1 MSETYYITTPI
12 YYPSNKLHIGN
23 AYTTVACDA
32 LARFKRLQGY
42 DVMFLT
48 GTDEHG
54 QKIEERATEAG
65 LSPQAFVDGMYE
77 DIALLWKRLD
87 ISNDRFIRTTDPKHE
102 KAVAEIYQRLY
113 DQGDIYKSEYE
124 GWYCI
129 SDESFWTKSQLDDGR
144 CPECGGEVHLTK
156 ESSYF
161 FRLSKY
167 QDRLEALLSSGDF
180 VVPMSRANEMI
191 QNFIKP
197 GLADV
202 AVTRTSFDW
211 GVKMPFDPEHV
222 AYVWID
228 ALSNYITALGY
239 PEKTEEM
246 ERFWPANVQLLGKD
260 IVRFH
265 VLIWPALLMALD
277 LPLPKQ
283 LYAHGWLL
291 MDGGKMSKSKGNV
304 VDPMILTDLYGVDA
318 VRYFLLREMPYG
330 QDGNFSNEAMI
341 LRINSDLANDLGN
354 LLSRTVAMIEKYFPN
369 GLEYNRQTGPEDEA
383 LLTLASETAD
393 KMAEAMDSYHF
404 SQALGHIFT
413 LVSRANKYID
423 ETMPWILAKDEKDH
437 PRLAG
442 VLYNLADVLRIVSV
456 LISPF
461 MTKTPQKIREA
472 LGLSETD
479 DDGVRLDSW
488 ESAKQTGRF
497 VSDGVK
503 KGESLFPRLDLKES
517 LETLERVAAPTVDN
531 EKTPDEDATPII
543 EFDDFLKLRLQIGT
557 VVEADSIPKAKKLL
571 KLQVDFG
578 GTRRQIVSGIA
589 KQYQPEAL
597 VGKQFVF
604 VTNLKPR
611 TVFGIESQG
620 MILTAKK
627 GQDSLTLLSVL
638 DEVSPGAPI
647 S

>member
-1 MSETYYITTPI
+1 MAETFYITTPI

-54 QKIEERATEAG
+54 QKIEESAREAN
-65 LSPQAFVDGMYE
+65 LTPQAFVDRMYA
-77 DIALLWKRLD
+77 DIDQLWKRLN
-87 ISNDRFIRTTDPKHE
+87 ISNDRFIRTTDADHE

-129 SDESFWTKSQLDDGR
+129 SDEAFWTKSQLSDGR
-144 CPECGGEVHLTK
+144 CPDCGGEVHLTK

-167 QDRLEALLSSGDF
+167 AERLEALLESGDF
-180 VVPMSRANEMI
+180 VVPKSRANEMI

-211 GVKMPFDPEHV
+211 GVRLPFDPEHV

-239 PEKTEEM
+239 PNLDDDMKKY
-246 ERFWPANVQLLGKD
+246 WPADVQLIGKD

-283 LYAHGWLL
+283 IYAHGWLL

-318 VRYFLLREMPYG
+318 VRYFLLREMPFG
-330 QDGNFSNEAMI
+330 QDGNFTNESLI

-354 LLSRTVAMIEKYFPN
+354 LLSRTVAMIEKYFPQ
-369 GLEYNRQTGPEDEA
+369 GLPNDRQAGPEDDELLGLAEA
-383 LLTLASETAD
+383 TAE
-393 KMAEAMDSYHF
+393 KMADALDHYNF
-404 SQALGHIFT
+404 SAALGHIFT

-423 ETMPWILAKDEKDH
+423 ETMPWVLAKNEDDR
-437 PRLAG
+437 PRLAA
-442 VLYNLADVLRIVSV
+442 VLYNLADVLRIVAV
-456 LISPF
+456 LVSPF
-461 MTKTPQKIREA
+461 MTETPGKIREA
-472 LGLSETD
+472 LGLKEMDAS
-479 DDGVRLDSW
+479 GLKLDSW
-488 ESAKQTGRF
+488 ESAKKTGLF
-497 VSDGVK
+497 VSSGVK
-503 KGESLFPRLDLKES
+503 KGENLFPRLDLEES
-517 LETLERVAAPTVDN
+517 LEVLEKIAPGKK
-531 EKTPDEDATPII
+531 EDETEPEEEVPIV

-557 VVEADSIPKAKKLL
+557 VINAESIPKAKKLL
-571 KLQVDFG
+571 KLEVDFG
-578 GTRRQIVSGIA
+578 KEQRQIVSGIA
-589 KQYQPEAL
+589 KQYQPDEL

-611 TVFGIESQG
+611 KVFGFESQG
-620 MILTAKK
+620 MILTAQK
-627 GQDSLTLLSVL
+627 GEDGLTLLSIL
-638 DEVSPGAPI
+638 DEVEPGAAI

>member
-1 MSETYYITTPI
+1 MAETFYITTPI

-23 AYTTVACDA
+23 AYTTVACDT

-54 QKIEERATEAG
+54 QKIEESAREAN
-65 LSPQAFVDGMYE
+65 LTPQAFVDRMYA
-77 DIALLWKRLD
+77 DIDHLWKRLN
-87 ISNDRFIRTTDPKHE
+87 ISNDRFIRTTDAEHE
-102 KAVAEIYQRLY
+102 KAVVEIYERLH

-129 SDESFWTKSQLDDGR
+129 SDEAFWTKSQLSDGR
-144 CPECGGEVHLTK
+144 CPDCGGEVHLTK

-167 QDRLEALLSSGDF
+167 ADRLEALLSSGDF
-180 VVPMSRANEMI
+180 VVPKSRANEMI

-211 GVKMPFDPEHV
+211 GVRMPFDPDHV

-239 PEKTEEM
+239 PNMDGDMKKY
-246 ERFWPANVQLLGKD
+246 WPANVQLLGKD

-283 LYAHGWLL
+283 VYAHGWLL

-304 VDPMILTDLYGVDA
+304 VDPLILADLYGVDA
-318 VRYFLLREMPYG
+318 VRYFLLREMPFG
-330 QDGNFSNEAMI
+330 QDGNFTNEALI

-354 LLSRTVAMIEKYFPN
+354 LLSRTVAMIEKYFPQ
-369 GLEYNRQTGPEDEA
+369 GLSDNRQAGPKDDELLGLAEVTAERMADA
-383 LLTLASETAD
+383 LD
-393 KMAEAMDSYHF
+393 HYNF
-404 SQALGHIFT
+404 SAALGHIFT

-423 ETMPWILAKDEKDH
+423 ETMPWVLAKNEDDR
-437 PRLAG
+437 PRLAA
-442 VLYNLADVLRIVSV
+442 VLYNLADVLRIVAV
-456 LISPF
+456 LVSPF
-461 MTKTPQKIREA
+461 MTETPGKIREA
-472 LGLSETD
+472 LGLKETD
-479 DDGVRLDSW
+479 ERGLKLDSW
-488 ESAKQTGRF
+488 ESAQRTGLF
-497 VSDGVK
+497 VSSGVK
-503 KGESLFPRLDLKES
+503 KGDNLFPRLDLKES
-517 LETLERVAAPTVDN
+517 LEALEN
-531 EKTPDEDATPII
+531 IATPGK
-543 EFDDFLKLRLQIGT
+543 EEEETEPEEVPMVDFDDFIKLRLQIGT
-557 VVEADSIPKAKKLL
+557 VTNAESIPKAKKLL
-571 KLQVDFG
+571 KLEVDFG
-578 GTRRQIVSGIA
+578 KERRQIISGIA
-589 KQYQPEAL
+589 KQYQPDEL

-611 TVFGIESQG
+611 KVFGFESQG
-620 MILTAKK
+620 MILTAQKDK
-627 GQDSLTLLSVL
+627 DGLTLLSIL
-638 DEVSPGAPI
+638 DEVEPGAAI